1 MKFFI
6 SLGVFD
12 LKYFLYLVLY
22 AISDICIYAFIY
34 NDYENNENKNIINKQ
49 LLLDSLCL
57 FVGYL
62 LNFIPGWLSNKSSKS
77 KKKSLIIKEKEKEDT
92 QPFKYIYN
100 NPYEKYLSKKYIAII
115 LFTCI
120 LLLLKEFINIVSIK
134 LDENS
139 NLYNIYEDK
148 FNFIQYLIIYI
159 FSKFSTQGYY
169 KHQNFSFLIFTLVEF
184 IKIIY
189 FLIMKISKDISI
201 ITSITIIIIN
211 IIIIILGAVYI
222 LSVKEIMKNNFIS
235 PYKCNYIIGIINT
248 PLIIAIYLIISLT
261 PLGKEDNYYYCGN
274 ILTLFK
280 SNIDI
285 INAIRLVSLTLF
297 YGLIMLLVNKT
308 IYDFTI
314 YHLYIPLLVED
325 FIMDIIRIFSE
336 EEDLFELIFLISCFS
351 IEFIMILVFL
361 EIIEVNFCN
370 LNKNLKRNIELRAIN
385 DYSLSTEDDN
395 DDEIN
400 NEMNNNNN

>member
-1 MKFFI
+1 
-6 SLGVFD
+6 
-12 LKYFLYLVLY
+12 
-22 AISDICIYAFIY
+22 
-34 NDYENNENKNIINKQ
+34 
-49 LLLDSLCL
+49 
-57 FVGYL
+57 
-62 LNFIPGWLSNKSSKS
+62 
-77 KKKSLIIKEKEKEDT
+77 
-92 QPFKYIYN
+92 
-100 NPYEKYLSKKYIAII
+100 
-115 LFTCI
+115 
-120 LLLLKEFINIVSIK
+120 
-134 LDENS
+134 
-139 NLYNIYEDK
+139 
-148 FNFIQYLIIYI
+148 
-159 FSKFSTQGYY
+159 
-169 KHQNFSFLIFTLVEF
+169 
-184 IKIIY
+184 
-189 FLIMKISKDISI
+189 MKISKDISI

-370 LNKNLKRNIELRAIN
+370 LNKNLKRNIELRAIS
-385 DYSLSTEDDN
+385 DYSLSIEDDN

-400 NEMNNNNN
+400 NERNSNNN